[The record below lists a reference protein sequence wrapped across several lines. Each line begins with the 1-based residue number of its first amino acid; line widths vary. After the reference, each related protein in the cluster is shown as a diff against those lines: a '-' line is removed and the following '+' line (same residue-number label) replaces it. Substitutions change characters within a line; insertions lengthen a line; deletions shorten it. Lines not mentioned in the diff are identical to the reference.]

1 MTTRLLC
8 AISFFILVLVL
19 AACLA
24 PPVGPLAIDQP
35 QAAPRAGAEPTVT
48 AVAALTPTSE
58 KEEAASQGAA
68 TGSAPAPTT
77 EATSSGEQPGD
88 EDAGGTPTPEPTPKP
103 IVLKVATAVAGHL
116 SPAEVFEKVA
126 PSVAFIKV
134 NDVSGS
140 GFLVD
145 GGYLITNAHVVW
157 PYDKAR
163 VVFPDG
169 SEHEDVPVRNWDLLA
184 DLAVL
189 GPLDTKQ
196 PSLTLADGE
205 NLPIGTEVYLI
216 GYPGEVEDLPEPT
229 LTRGVISRRREW
241 EAAKLTYLQ
250 SDATIMGGQSGGV
263 LVSNA
268 GEVIGISGLGW
279 PGAWEGLRFAMVA
292 SAVDLAPRISAL
304 TAGED
309 PSGLGKRRWQTDSG
323 APEQDFV
330 LDNQRA
336 ARMFTLQA
344 EPEAELKFELS
355 GSGAFSTTAID
366 LWGQPLGGID
376 ESTELTS
383 TFSITVPKEQK
394 EQPILLVVQSLSD
407 SPIDVHVVSSAD
419 LFPQDD
425 PDDGRVIGR
434 SAAIFANMDYPGDI
448 DYFELTLTAGDTVE
462 VIADSMLVDPTLSV
476 DYRGAPEEAIV
487 QADETV
493 GIYDEG
499 DKLTFTAPRTGRY
512 YVTVTSP
519 MPFGYAVQVKE
530 VAPDAEGTPAPSVA
544 ADELEATTTWYRS
557 TTGPFRLRYPKEWK
571 AQQAAPG
578 VTAVFASEEG
588 GALEIVERD
597 MVSLGMGKLTQDE
610 YVDQVIRRLETTAP
624 GFKLISMKPFQAE
637 GELEAN
643 VLVYSDLGGTRK
655 CSSLLYLHE
664 QWQAFAGTFC
674 ASPTRHRELEPLI
687 QGLFRSFTVEATK

>member
-1 MTTRLLC
+1 MSTVVVVAT
-8 AISFFILVLVL
+8 S
-19 AACLA
+19 
-24 PPVGPLAIDQP
+24 VGEK
-35 QAAPRAGAEPTVT
+35 AGA
-48 AVAALTPTSE
+48 AG
-58 KEEAASQGAA
+58 QGAS
-68 TGSAPAPTT
+68 TRSAPAPSA
-77 EATSSGEQPGD
+77 EAKIADKQPGE
-88 EDAGGTPTPEPTPKP
+88 EDAGGTPTPEATPKP

-116 SPAEVFEKVA
+116 SPAEVFAQVA
-126 PSVAFIKV
+126 PSVAFVEV
-134 NDVSGS
+134 NDGSGS
-140 GFLVD
+140 GFLID

-157 PYDKAR
+157 PHDKAR

-196 PSLTLADGE
+196 PPLKLADGE

-229 LTRGVISRRREW
+229 LTRGVLSRRREW

-292 SAVDLAPRISAL
+292 SAADLAPRISVL

-309 PSGLGKRRWQTDSG
+309 SSGLGQRRWQTDSG
-323 APEQDFV
+323 AAEQDFV
-330 LDNQRA
+330 LDNQRH

-344 EPEAELKFELS
+344 EPEAELEFELS
-355 GSGAFSTTAID
+355 GSGEFSAAAIT
-366 LWGQPLGGID
+366 LWGESLGSID
-376 ESTELTS
+376 QSTELTS
-383 TFSITVPKEQK
+383 TFTITVPEEPEEQT
-394 EQPILLVVQSLSD
+394 ILLVVQSLAD
-407 SPIDVHVVSSAD
+407 SPIDVHVVSSVD

-434 SAAIFANMDYPGDI
+434 DATLFANMDYPGDA
-448 DYFELTLTAGDTVE
+448 DYFQISLTAGNTVE
-462 VIADSMLVDPTLSV
+462 IVTDSMLVDPMLSV

-499 DKLTFTAPRTGRY
+499 DKMTFTAPHTGRY
-512 YVTVTSP
+512 YVTVFSP
-519 MPFGYAVQVKE
+519 MPLGYAVQVKE
-530 VAPDAEGTPAPSVA
+530 VPPDAEGTPAPGMPD
-544 ADELEATTTWYRS
+544 DELDATTAWYHS
-557 TTGPFRLRYPKEWK
+557 KPGPFRLRYPKEWK
-571 AQQAAPG
+571 AQQAAPD
-578 VTAVFASEEG
+578 VTTLFASEDG

-597 MVSLGMGKLTQDE
+597 MVSLGIGKLTQDE

-624 GFKLISMKPFQAE
+624 GFKLISVKPFQIE
-637 GELEAN
+637 NDREAN
-643 VLVYSDLGGTRK
+643 VLIYSDLGGTRK

-664 QWQAFAGTFC
+664 QWHAFAGTYC
-674 ASPTRHRELEPLI
+674 AAPPRHRELEPLI
-687 QGLFRSFTVEATK
+687 EGSFESFTVEAEK

>member
-8 AISFFILVLVL
+8 AISFFILVLAL

-24 PPVGPLAIDQP
+24 PPVEPLATDQP
-35 QAAPRAGAEPTVT
+35 QAVPRVGAEPTGT
-48 AVAALTPTSE
+48 LVAALTPASG
-58 KEEAASQGAA
+58 KAGAAGAGAA
-68 TGSAPAPTT
+68 TGSAPAPTA
-77 EATSSGEQPGD
+77 EATSSGEQPGE

-103 IVLKVATAVAGHL
+103 ITLKVATAVAGHL

-126 PSVAFIKV
+126 PSVAFVEV
-134 NDVSGS
+134 NDGTGS

-189 GPLDTKQ
+189 GPLDIKQ
-196 PSLTLADGE
+196 PPLTLADGE
-205 NLPIGTEVYLI
+205 NLPIGSEIYLI

-229 LTRGVISRRREW
+229 LTRGVLSRRREW

-250 SDATIMGGQSGGV
+250 SDATIIGGQSGGV

-268 GEVIGISGLGW
+268 GEVLGISGLGW
-279 PGAWEGLRFAMVA
+279 PAVADRFRFAMVA
-292 SAVDLAPRISAL
+292 SAADLAPRISAL

-309 PSGLGKRRWQTDSG
+309 PSGLGRRRWQTDSG
-323 APEQDFV
+323 AAEQDFV
-330 LDNQRA
+330 LDNLRH

-344 EPEAELKFELS
+344 EPEAELEFELN
-355 GSGAFSTTAID
+355 GSGEFSAAAIN
-366 LWGQPLGGID
+366 LWGEFLGGID
-376 ESTELTS
+376 QSTELTS
-383 TFSITVPKEQK
+383 TFTITVPKEPA
-394 EQPILLVVQSLSD
+394 EQTILLVVQSLAD
-407 SPIDVHVVSSAD
+407 SPIDVHVSSSVD

-434 SAAIFANMDYPGDI
+434 DATIFANMDYPGDA
-448 DYFELTLTAGDTVE
+448 DYFQLSLTAGDTVE
-462 VIADSMLVDPTLSV
+462 IIADSMLIDPMLSV

-487 QADETV
+487 LADESV
-493 GIYDEG
+493 GIYEFG
-499 DKLTFTAPRTGRY
+499 DKLTFTAPHTGRY
-512 YVTVTSP
+512 YVSVYSP
-519 MPFGYAVQVKE
+519 DTLGYAVQVKE
-530 VAPDAEGTPAPSVA
+530 VPPDAEGTPTPAVA
-544 ADELEATTTWYRS
+544 DDELEATTAWYRS

-578 VTAVFASEEG
+578 VTAVFASEKG

-610 YVDQVIRRLETTAP
+610 YVDQVVRRLETTAP
-624 GFKLISMKPFQAE
+624 GFKLISVKPFQIA
-637 GELEAN
+637 GDREAN

-655 CSSLLYLHE
+655 CSSLLYLQE
-664 QWQAFAGTFC
+664 QWEAFTGTYC
-674 ASPTRHRELEPLI
+674 AAPARHRELEPLI
-687 QGLFRSFTVEATK
+687 QGSFDSFTVEAEK